1 MPDTLHSKQTRNW
14 RFSFKAL
21 FFHFV
26 ISMVLMAL
34 LSVLVFAVWY
44 PAPYFDLMGSWHLI
58 LMIAGVDLVCG
69 PILTLIAANSN
80 KSRQELIR
88 DFAIIAVIQ
97 LCALAYGIY
106 ALAQSRPVADVF
118 DKDRF
123 YVVTALQIEPERLKK
138 APEGMNHLPLFGI
151 IKAGTRD
158 AQNNKEF
165 LDGIDLSLAGIPPAA
180 RPDWWTPENDAADKI
195 AKAKLPLSKLL
206 AAKPDTRPVIENAL
220 KQKNIDELYYLPFT
234 AEKNLDWIVILDK
247 NNQRLAY
254 APVDGFSE

>member
-80 KSRQELIR
+80 KPRQELIR
-88 DFAIIAVIQ
+88 DFAVIALIQ

-123 YVVTALQIEPERLKK
+123 YVVTALQIEHERLKK
-138 APEGMNHLPLFGI
+138 APEGMNHLPLFGM

-165 LDGIDLSLAGIPPAA
+165 LDGIDLSLAGIPPAV
-180 RPDWWTPENDAADKI
+180 RPDV
-195 AKAKLPLSKLL
+195 L
-206 AAKPDTRPVIENAL
+206 R
-220 KQKNIDELYYLPFT
+220 
-234 AEKNLDWIVILDK
+234 
-247 NNQRLAY
+247 
-254 APVDGFSE
+254 SEERRVGKECRSRWSPYH

>member
-44 PAPYFDLMGSWHLI
+44 PAPYFDLTGSWHLI

-80 KSRQELIR
+80 KPRQELIR
-88 DFAIIAVIQ
+88 DFAVIALIQ

-123 YVVTALQIEPERLKK
+123 
-138 APEGMNHLPLFGI
+138 M
-151 IKAGTRD
+151 
-158 AQNNKEF
+158 
-165 LDGIDLSLAGIPPAA
+165 
-180 RPDWWTPENDAADKI
+180 
-195 AKAKLPLSKLL
+195 
-206 AAKPDTRPVIENAL
+206 
-220 KQKNIDELYYLPFT
+220 
-234 AEKNLDWIVILDK
+234 
-247 NNQRLAY
+247 
-254 APVDGFSE
+254 

>member
-34 LSVLVFAVWY
+34 LSVLVFVVWY
-44 PAPYFDLMGSWHLI
+44 PAPYFDLM
-58 LMIAGVDLVCG
+58 G

-118 DKDRF
+118 DKYRF
-123 YVVTALQIEPERLKK
+123 YVVTALQIEPDRLKK

-151 IKAGTRD
+151 IKAGTRN
-158 AQNNKEF
+158 AQNEKEF
-165 LDGIDLSLAGIPPAA
+165 FDGVTLSLAGIPPAA

-195 AKAKLPLSKLL
+195 AKAKLHLSKLL